1 MIKRMK
7 GHLLF
12 GIWYLVFGICF
23 LLLKLVIY
31 SGLKKLKSI
40 ISCNSKI
47 VLKYRVNV
55 MVLNAT
61 CSSKIFLL
69 YRGG

>member
-1 MIKRMK
+1 MK

-12 GIWYLVFGICF
+12 GICF
-23 LLLKLVIY
+23 FLLKLVIY
-31 SGLKKLKSI
+31 YNGLKKLKSI

-47 VLKYRVNV
+47 VLKYRVKV

-61 CSSKIFLL
+61 YNSKIFLL

>member
-12 GIWYLVFGICF
+12 GICF
-23 LLLKLVIY
+23 FLLKLVIY

-47 VLKYRVNV
+47 VLKYRVKV

-61 CSSKIFLL
+61 YNSKIFLL